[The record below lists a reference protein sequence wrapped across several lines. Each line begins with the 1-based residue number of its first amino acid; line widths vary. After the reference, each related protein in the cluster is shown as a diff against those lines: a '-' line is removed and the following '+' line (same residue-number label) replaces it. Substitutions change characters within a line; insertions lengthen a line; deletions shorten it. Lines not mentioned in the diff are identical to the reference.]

1 MDEFTDNNVTTADY
15 VVVGTG
21 SAGSI
26 VAERL
31 SADPAKHVVVLEA
44 GGKDTDR
51 RIRMPV
57 TWTQLFRSP
66 IDWDYL
72 TEPQPE
78 LNGRQLLLAPRK
90 NPGWLLV
97 DERHDVD
104 PRLRRRLRRM
114 RRTLRRTVV
123 FQRHR
128 QILQA
133 NRKR

>member
-1 MDEFTDNNVTTADY
+1 MNELTDNDSAIVDY

-21 SAGSI
+21 SAGSV

-31 SADPAKHVVVLEA
+31 SADPGNQVLVLEA

-78 LNGRQLLLAPRK
+78 LNGRQCIGPRAK
-90 NPGWLLV
+90 PWAA
-97 DERHDVD
+97 
-104 PRLRRRLRRM
+104 RRR
-114 RRTLRRTVV
+114 
-123 FQRHR
+123 
-128 QILQA
+128 
-133 NRKR
+133 